1 MSDEYLPV
9 PETIVLG
16 PTDDEDIWELTFTD
30 EQSGEPVRILLPEEQ
45 RDEMDAEFTGVTHD
59 E

>member
-1 MSDEYLPV
+1 MSNEFLPV
-9 PETIVLG
+9 SGTIVLG
-16 PTDDEDIWELTFTD
+16 PTDDKDIWELTFTD
-30 EQSGEPVRILLPEEQ
+30 EQSGEEARILLPEEQ